1 MADNAVIE
9 SLKKKVGAI
18 IADNERLR
26 SEVVKLKGEKERLAV
41 KNRGAEERIIL
52 LEKRINTLET
62 AAGVIGNKADNR
74 AARLRI
80 NRLLR
85 EIDGCIAMLN
95 R

>member
-1 MADNAVIE
+1 MADNTVIQN
-9 SLKKKVGAI
+9 LRKKVDLI

-26 SEVVKLKGEKERLAV
+26 SELSKLRGEKERLSI
-41 KNRGAEERIIL
+41 KNRGAEEKIIQ

-62 AAGVIGNKADNR
+62 AGGLLGTKADNR

-85 EIDGCIAMLN
+85 EIDGCIAMMN

>member
-1 MADNAVIE
+1 MADNTVIQN
-9 SLKKKVGAI
+9 LKEKVGVI
-18 IADNERLR
+18 IADNQRLR
-26 SEVVKLKGEKERLAV
+26 NEISKLKSEKERLSL
-41 KNRGAEERIIL
+41 KNNQAEAKISE

-62 AAGVIGNKADNR
+62 AGSFLGTKADNR

-85 EIDGCIAMLN
+85 EIDSCIAMLN

>member
-1 MADNAVIE
+1 MANNTGIDN
-9 SLKKKVGAI
+9 LNKKVDAI

-26 SEVVKLKGEKERLAV
+26 SEVARLKSEKERAAA
-41 KNRGAEERIIL
+41 KNRDAEEKIIL

-62 AAGVIGNKADNR
+62 AGGLLGTKADNR

-80 NRLLR
+80 NKLLR
-85 EIDGCIAMLN
+85 EIDGCIAMMN